1 MTDWMWVYENPK
13 DAAKLV
19 DDLTKRIAELEEL
32 RKSAAYNHETI
43 CDFIHNLYKNER
55 SKSV

>member
-1 MTDWMWVYENPK
+1 MWAYENPK